1 MIGEVESLP
10 IIDVSP
16 LVSGGDSHAVAQQLD
31 RACRQHGFFYV
42 TGHGVD
48 DELQDRLDAMS
59 REFFDLPEDEKA
71 AISMDRGGR
80 AWRGWFPVGGELTSG
95 VPDLKEG
102 IYFGTELGPDDPR
115 PMHGPNLFPERPDA
129 FGETVLAYMAAVE
142 RAAQAVLRGLAV
154 GLGLPASWFVDNLT
168 ADPLVL
174 FRIFHYPPS
183 EAGSADQWGV
193 GEHTDYGLLTLLRQ
207 DSHGGLQV
215 RAPDGGWIDAPPV
228 ENSFVCNI
236 GDMLDRMTG
245 GVYRSTPHRV
255 LNRSGADRL
264 SFPLFLDPGWG
275 VEVKPIPIASG
286 GAPARPNPRWDNA
299 DPSLFE
305 GTYGEYVL
313 SKVSKVFPNLA
324 QDL

>member
-1 MIGEVESLP
+1 MSVVDSLP
-10 IIDVSP
+10 IIDISP
-16 LVSGGDSHAVAQQLD
+16 LVSGGDGSDVARELD
-31 RACRQHGFFYV
+31 RACREHGFFYV
-42 TGHGVD
+42 VGHGVD
-48 DELQDRLDAMS
+48 GELQARLDRLS
-59 REFFDLPEDEKA
+59 REFFELPEGEKA

-102 IYFGTELGPDDPR
+102 IYFGRELPPSPL
-115 PMHGPNLFPERPDA
+115 PMHGPNLFPQRPAGFDD
-129 FGETVLAYMAAVE
+129 TVLSYMAAVE
-142 RAAQAVLRGLAV
+142 QAAQAVLRGLAV
-154 GLGLPASWFVDNLT
+154 GLGLQPDWFVQNLT

-207 DSHGGLQV
+207 DEHGGLQV
-215 RAPDGGWIDAPPV
+215 RAPAGGWIDAPPV

-264 SFPLFLDPGWG
+264 SFPLFLDPGWD
-275 VEVKPIPIASG
+275 VEVKPIPVPSG
-286 GAPARPNPRWDNA
+286 GEPARPNPRWDNA

-305 GTYGEYVL
+305 GTYGDYVL
-313 SKVSKVFPNLA
+313 SKVSKVFPDLA
-324 QDL
+324 SDQLR